1 MGCTFEKIVH
11 YWPEQN
17 IAVHWG
23 RSGKGFRVHPLEEI
37 PGDRYKIE
45 ELETLI
51 EEYRRTEEQLRR
63 NHDTQAVINALL
75 SLSLEEIP
83 FHDLLQRCLS
93 LLLSIQW
100 LSFESRGAIF
110 LVEEDPE
117 ILVLKVANG
126 LEGLD
131 RKVCSEVPFGQCLC
145 GKAALAGE
153 ILHVSSDDARHE
165 RKFDG
170 MLPHGHYC
178 IPIQYADRVLGVI
191 NIFVDAE
198 HQRDPAEEE
207 FLVTIARTLAGIVVR
222 RRTEEALRKSEK
234 KLRNITSNLGEGIFV
249 LDAFGR
255 LVFMNPEAERL
266 LGVSEEALLF
276 HEIDDLVFVGGEA
289 EREVKDESPF
299 RQVLRS
305 GMKCSSEDALFHR
318 RDGTLLPVAYV
329 STPFME
335 KGKVTGLI
343 TAFRDI
349 SERKRLEKELLKSQ
363 KDESLGILA
372 GGVAHDFNNL
382 LTAIWGNI
390 NLAKIHIDPEDE
402 IVYERLTG
410 AEEAV
415 RRAKDLTQ
423 QLLIFARGSRP
434 VRKLISSAR
443 FVYGAVSF
451 ALSGSNV
458 RPSFHF
464 DEDLKSFEID
474 EGLMNQVIHNLV
486 VNARDAMPEG
496 GEIRIH
502 CENSVVRVSDDLPL
516 EDGDYVKISIQD
528 PGTGIEKENL
538 PRIFEPF
545 FTTKPEG
552 NGLGLATSYA
562 IVRKHDGY
570 ITVDSDV
577 GAGTTFTIYLPAS
590 SRTVVLQGGGG
601 EIPFQGRGKILVM
614 DDEEMIRAVA
624 GQMLTRIGYGVEFA
638 ANGEEAIEYFEEARM
653 SDAPFDAVL
662 LDLTIPGGLGGLKV
676 IERLREIDPDV
687 IAIVSSGYSDDPVM
701 ADYEKYGFQGALP
714 KPYKIFELSEVLHEV
729 IHTE

>member
-1 MGCTFEKIVH
+1 M
-11 YWPEQN
+11 
-17 IAVHWG
+17 
-23 RSGKGFRVHPLEEI
+23 HPLEEI

-45 ELETLI
+45 ELEGLV
-51 EEYRRTEEQLRR
+51 EEYQRTEEKLRR
-63 NHDTQAVINALL
+63 NHETQTIINSLL

-83 FHDLLQRCLS
+83 FHNLLQRCLD
-93 LLLSIQW
+93 LLLSIEW

-110 LVEEDPE
+110 LVEENPE

-131 RKVCSEVPFGQCLC
+131 RKLCGEVPFGQCLC

-153 ILHVSSDDARHE
+153 ILHITSDDAQHE
-165 RKFDG
+165 RQVEG

-178 IPIQYADRVLGVI
+178 VPIQDADRVLGVI
-191 NIFVDAE
+191 NIFVDAD

-207 FLVTIARTLAGIVVR
+207 FLVTVAHTLAGIVVR

-234 KLRNITSNLGEGIFV
+234 NLRNITSNLGEGIFV

-255 LVFMNPEAERL
+255 LLFMNPEAERL
-266 LGVSEEALLF
+266 LGASEEAILF
-276 HEIDDLVFVGGEA
+276 HEIDDLVFIGGEN
-289 EREVKDESPF
+289 EREADDESPF

-305 GMKCSSEDALFHR
+305 GIKCSSEDALFHR
-318 RDGTLLPVAYV
+318 KDGSLLPVAYV

-335 KGKVTGLI
+335 KGKVTGSI

-363 KDESLGILA
+363 KDESLGVLA

-390 NLAKIHIDPEDE
+390 NLAKVHIDPEDE

-410 AEEAV
+410 AEEAL

-434 VRKLISSAR
+434 VRKLIPSAR

-464 DEDLKSFEID
+464 DEDLKPFEID

-486 VNARDAMPEG
+486 MNAQDAMPEG
-496 GEIRIH
+496 GEIRVR
-502 CENSVVRVSDDLPL
+502 CENSAVYVSDALPL
-516 EDGDYVKISIQD
+516 KDGDYVKISIQD
-528 PGTGIEKENL
+528 QGTGIDGAHL
-538 PRIFEPF
+538 SRIFEPF

-552 NGLGLATSYA
+552 NGLGLAASYA

-570 ITVDSDV
+570 ISVDSDA

-590 SRTVVLQGGGG
+590 SQAIVHRGGGG
-601 EIPFQGRGKILVM
+601 EVPFKGRGKILVM

-624 GQMLTRIGYGVEFA
+624 GQMLTRIGYAVEFA

-653 SDAPFDAVL
+653 SGAPFDAVI
-662 LDLTIPGGLGGLKV
+662 LDLTIPGGMGGLKA
-676 IERLREIDPDV
+676 IERLREIDPEV
-687 IAIVSSGYSDDPVM
+687 IAIVSSGYSDDPVL

-729 IHTE
+729 IPAE